1 MNIVEDNAF
10 LNKAGT
16 LLEEEDPD
24 KSESNYIDLKTKFNL
39 KKILVSRNCSLAVSF
54 LKRTYT
60 YRYRSLWPE
69 SKNQYTRGT
78 DQYPKDVTAAYNI
91 LLNYM
96 KQYVGNNQKRPTDN
110 GDKENM
116 QT

>member
-1 MNIVEDNAF
+1 MEGEDS
-10 LNKAGT
+10 
-16 LLEEEDPD
+16 D

-39 KKILVSRNCSLAVSF
+39 KKILASRNCSLAVSF

-60 YRYRSLWPE
+60 YWYRSLWLE
-69 SKNQYTRGT
+69 SENQYTRGT
-78 DQYPKDVTAAYNI
+78 EQYPKDVTAAYNI
-91 LLNYM
+91 LLNDM

-110 GDKENM
+110 GGKEII